1 MLADGARRAAATT
14 CRRAERRQGSWARV
28 GGGGGAAAGRAE
40 GWGEGIGCAWL
51 FLGWPDCDLGL
62 GPLRALLPRTRLG
75 LRQIIYFLFSKPS
88 FLW

>member
-1 MLADGARRAAATT
+1 MLADGARRAAATA

-40 GWGEGIGCAWL
+40 RWGEGIGCAWL

-62 GPLRALLPRTRLG
+62 GPLPKAADQTLG
-75 LRQIIYFLFSKPS
+75 KVPLCQGPG
-88 FLW
+88 